1 MLWAELTNHNGF
13 NGRVGVGGPAALF
26 TCVYT
31 AGTLTDPNLGLT
43 LTIPYS
49 TRASPHY
56 LTE

>member
-1 MLWAELTNHNGF
+1 MLWAELSNYNGF

-31 AGTLTDPNLGLT
+31 AGTLTDPNLELT

-49 TRASPHY
+49 TRASPH
-56 LTE
+56 